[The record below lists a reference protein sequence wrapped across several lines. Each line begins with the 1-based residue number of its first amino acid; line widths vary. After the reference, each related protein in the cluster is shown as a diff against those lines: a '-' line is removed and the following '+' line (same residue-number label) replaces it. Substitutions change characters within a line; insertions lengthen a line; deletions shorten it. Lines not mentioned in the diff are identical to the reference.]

1 MGKSNLYKSDDHDR
15 QSNRPLSNVGI
26 DKIIRQGSQ
35 FVCATLGNVS
45 EQQNDL
51 QPVAEQA
58 EERNLMQSESNH
70 EDSCVDADSDNQQES
85 ENENERFER
94 EGDNGQENGVPEID
108 ESIASQVSKSSLI
121 SSDDDN
127 EDKYDEYLDR
137 VQSLHIN
144 ASQNM
149 KSITNNNRT
158 SIRMTIEQAMI
169 VKRTISMIWGPSLFD
184 GTKVKRKFL
193 KTELAEVVELSVA
206 RLRQG
211 IACNYYGYT
220 FNR

>member
-1 MGKSNLYKSDDHDR
+1 
-15 QSNRPLSNVGI
+15 
-26 DKIIRQGSQ
+26 
-35 FVCATLGNVS
+35 
-45 EQQNDL
+45 
-51 QPVAEQA
+51 
-58 EERNLMQSESNH
+58 
-70 EDSCVDADSDNQQES
+70 
-85 ENENERFER
+85 
-94 EGDNGQENGVPEID
+94 
-108 ESIASQVSKSSLI
+108 
-121 SSDDDN
+121 
-127 EDKYDEYLDR
+127 
-137 VQSLHIN
+137 
-144 ASQNM
+144 M